1 MKIVCL
7 IPVRLNSKRIK
18 NKNFIKIKN
27 LTLLELVCKKI
38 VKSKYISNFYIAS
51 EKSNKVQNLVEKN
64 KKINYFARSKKS
76 STHIAKTEI
85 VIKEFIKK
93 IDCDLVVLV
102 QVTNPFVSYKYL
114 DEAIIK

>member
-1 MKIVCL
+1 MDAS
-7 IPVRLNSKRIK
+7 RGG
-18 NKNFIKIKN
+18 
-27 LTLLELVCKKI
+27 TL
-38 VKSKYISNFYIAS
+38 
-51 EKSNKVQNLVEKN
+51 QNLFFYLIVWYFFFN
-64 KKINYFARSKKS
+64 KLFDVFACVFRFLANFNYFARSKKS

-114 DEAIIK
+114 DEAIIKLKRKNYDTL